1 MLRRCPW
8 RRARLWWVFAVFSF
22 LALGS
27 GCGATD
33 ETTASAAWGDE
44 AVTYLRGLSNAY
56 SSDDLYG
63 VLDFYSPDAQVEIWR
78 TDIRGGSV
86 YDLLRVG
93 PSLERELFDVHLNVE
108 EALALIRW
116 SSSGTHS
123 VVQSSFDDG
132 SIVHETV
139 FDDVVS
145 LGASLRATPE
155 LIDRYESFY
164 EEFGEAWSSGNPGRV
179 AALYAEDA
187 SMQGPLSAIQAVGSD
202 AIASLTPPRAWH
214 RVPIEAVVDGDADTA
229 AGYAL
234 YLGPTEYGHDPE
246 LAVGVYRVED
256 GDCSFQM
263 AVRWEIADGAIVD
276 ERRYPEI
283 ESFRRCAA
291 AQLSGGWWTDLPLPG
306 PRDEVVTGTIHTAAQ
321 EIAVHNG
328 TDRLAG
334 LVRWAL
340 ERFDQADLAEPRFD
354 SVTFEPSRRCEDV
367 AGRLILDDGSH
378 DVFLCLHERDL
389 CLGQPTCDVP
399 ALHVRIGILH
409 ELSHAWLLDHADD
422 ATRTRLL
429 DLTGLAAWDEDSA
442 PWPQR
447 GAEYAAEVLAWG
459 LLDERTAM
467 VRIGDPSC
475 AELVAAF
482 ELITSSGPL
491 VDARD
496 CLP

>member
-8 RRARLWWVFAVFSF
+8 GRVRLWWVFAVFSF

-27 GCGATD
+27 GCGAAEKTS
-33 ETTASAAWGDE
+33 TSAAWGDE

-93 PSLERELFDVHLNVE
+93 PRLERELIGVHLDVE
-108 EALALIRW
+108 EALALVRW
-116 SSSGTHS
+116 SSSGRLGA
-123 VVQSSFDDG
+123 VQSTFDDG

-145 LGASLRATPE
+145 LGASQRATPE
-155 LIDRYESFY
+155 LIDRYERFY
-164 EEFGEAWSSGNPGRV
+164 VEFAAAWSSGNVDRV

-187 SMQGPLSAIQAVGSD
+187 TVRGPLSAIRARVSD
-202 AIASLTPPRAWH
+202 AIASLTAPRAWH
-214 RVPIEAVVDGDADTA
+214 RVPIGAIVDGDEDTA
-229 AGYAL
+229 SRHAL

-263 AVRWEIADGAIVD
+263 AVRWEIANGAIVD

-283 ESFRRCAA
+283 ESFRGCAA
-291 AQLSGGWWTDLPLPG
+291 AQLPGGWWTDLSLPG

-340 ERFDQADLAEPRFD
+340 ERFDRADLAEPRLE

-389 CLGQPTCDVP
+389 CRGRATCDVP
-399 ALHVRIGILH
+399 ALNVRIGILH
-409 ELSHAWLLDHADD
+409 ELSHAWLLDHTDA

-442 PWPQR
+442 PWSQR

-459 LLDERTAM
+459 LLDERAPM
-467 VRIGDPSC
+467 VRIGDPPC

-482 ELITSSGPL
+482 EIITSSRPPI
-491 VDARD
+491 DTTD